1 MRNPAKIYLVDT
13 GLAKRVKSED
23 SGRLLENAIF
33 LRLRRESDKIFY
45 FDENQECDFVV
56 FKNNRFYAY
65 QVCYELNE
73 KNEERELGG
82 LIMCCK
88 QLKLK
93 EGFILTN
100 DREEEFKQEG
110 IRIKIIPAWKY
121 LLSPNPY

>member
-56 FKNNRFYAY
+56 FKNNMPIRF
-65 QVCYELNE
+65 VMN
-73 KNEERELGG
+73 
-82 LIMCCK
+82 
-88 QLKLK
+88 
-93 EGFILTN
+93 
-100 DREEEFKQEG
+100 
-110 IRIKIIPAWKY
+110 
-121 LLSPNPY
+121 

>member
-1 MRNPAKIYLVDT
+1 
-13 GLAKRVKSED
+13 
-23 SGRLLENAIF
+23 
-33 LRLRRESDKIFY
+33 
-45 FDENQECDFVV
+45 
-56 FKNNRFYAY
+56 
-65 QVCYELNE
+65 
-73 KNEERELGG
+73 
-82 LIMCCK
+82 MCCK